1 MATSAQ
7 VTANQ
12 SNAQH
17 STGPKTP
24 LGKAVSAHNNFR
36 YGFTGV
42 FSVLPWEN
50 QGEFDALF
58 TGLCSE
64 HQPATPTEA
73 ALIEKMAQA
82 LWLGKRALL
91 LQELTFKLEMPACI
105 DEKQLALFIRYQ
117 TTHDRAFHKCL
128 DQLLKLRAEK
138 LKQEI
143 GFESQ
148 ERKRKENDHKQA
160 DQSRRQAA
168 ENRKQELHHY
178 SVLLGEAKLDH
189 QLVLNSKIQS
199 VNACA
204 TRQEEQPIAA

>member
-12 SNAQH
+12 SNAQQ

-24 LGKAVSAHNNFR
+24 QGKAIAARNNLR

-58 TGLCSE
+58 TALCNE
-64 HQPATPTEA
+64 HQPASPTEA

-91 LQELTFKLEMPACI
+91 LQEVTFNLEMPACI

-138 LKQEI
+138 RKQEI

-148 ERKRKENDHKQA
+148 KRKRKEDDHKQA
-160 DQSRRQAA
+160 DQTRREAA

-178 SVLLGEAKLDH
+178 GVLLSEAKLDH
-189 QLVLNSKIQS
+189 QLLLNSNIQS
-199 VNACA
+199 VNASI
-204 TRQEEQPIAA
+204 TRQEQEPIAA